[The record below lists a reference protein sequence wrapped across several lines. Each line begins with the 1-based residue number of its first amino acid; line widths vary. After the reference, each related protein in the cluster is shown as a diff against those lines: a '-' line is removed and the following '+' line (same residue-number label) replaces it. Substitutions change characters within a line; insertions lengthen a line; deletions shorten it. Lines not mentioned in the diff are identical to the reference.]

1 MRRDTRSGNWLTSY
15 MLSFP
20 SGYPDIQ
27 LPDVFVGDF
36 LFFGEGKPVAVSNKE
51 DIFMSSQI
59 KSTAVYKTPFSR
71 AYWRDA
77 ASELKDTKMLVITAL
92 MIALRVAL
100 KPLAIP
106 LGPQLSIQTAMLAT
120 ALGAMIFG
128 PVVAIPA
135 AMISDTVGF
144 MIYPTGDYFLPFML
158 TEIAST
164 MIYAIFLYRA
174 EKISPIRV
182 MLSRF
187 CICMFVNVI
196 LQQFIYAWWY
206 SYIGNPEQAR
216 ESILGIMTVARIFK
230 NLAMFPIEAVVLT
243 LFLRFLMPVCKRA
256 NLVFA
261 QESDMR
267 FDKKQIMTLIC
278 LILVGS
284 VTAVGYM
291 AYRYSTS
298 SRSADYK
305 TEERVAIQKD
315 MAGYVLQETD
325 EWDDETVICVVDSAY
340 RGLFQQETDYTVA
353 VYVLDEEAFAA
364 GQAED
369 PGYTMDKLWTYSK
382 SGPKKDKYQ
391 SLIKVASCDI
401 VKNEATGEILEF
413 TCTPVE

>member
-1 MRRDTRSGNWLTSY
+1 
-15 MLSFP
+15 
-20 SGYPDIQ
+20 
-27 LPDVFVGDF
+27 
-36 LFFGEGKPVAVSNKE
+36 
-51 DIFMSSQI
+51 MSRV
-59 KSTAVYKTPFSR
+59 KSTAIYSTPFSK
-71 AYWRDA
+71 AYWADA
-77 ASELKDTKMLVITAL
+77 AAELKDTKMLVVTAL

-164 MIYAIFLYRA
+164 MFYALFLYRA
-174 EKISPIRV
+174 NVTPTRV

-187 CICMFVNVI
+187 CICFLVNVV

-206 SYIGNPEQAR
+206 AYIGNPEQAR
-216 ESILGIMTVARIFK
+216 ESILGMMTLARILK
-230 NLAMFPIEAVVLT
+230 NLAMFPIESVVLT
-243 LFLRFLMPVCKRA
+243 LFLKFLLPVTRRA
-256 NLVFA
+256 GLTYC
-261 QESDMR
+261 SDADMK
-267 FDKKQIMTLIC
+267 FDKKQIVTLVC
-278 LILVGS
+278 LMMIGC
-284 VTAVGYM
+284 VTAVGYLG
-291 AYRYSTS
+291 YRYNTS

-315 MAGYVLQETD
+315 MAQLVLDETD
-325 EWDDETVICVVDSAY
+325 DWDDETVICVVDSAF
-340 RGLFQQETDYTVA
+340 RGLFQSETDYTVA

-369 PGYTMDKLWTYSK
+369 SGYTLDTLWAYSK

-391 SLIKVASCDI
+391 SLVKVAECH
-401 VKNEATGEILEF
+401 VQKNEKTGEVLSF
-413 TCTPVE
+413 SCKTVG